1 MEQAQTWVSE
11 PYRLTQVVLSAA
23 VFFVFIVALM
33 RLSGKRT
40 TASMNNFDWIITV
53 GIGSLMA
60 TGILSRKVAML
71 DAMAAIAALAAMQW
85 VTTWGVLKSKRFAK
99 MVKPKPR
106 LLMHDG
112 AMLKDAMEAERVSA
126 DELKSAL
133 REAGIARRED
143 ADWIVIETSGVLS
156 VMPRKEMGLG
166 EAELLDGVA
175 VPEGVGGGTR
185 DDRGGPEP
193 EDEQPRGGRSD
204 GSGGQSGSESR

>member
-11 PYRLTQVVLSAA
+11 PYRLFQVVLSAA
-23 VFFVFIVALM
+23 VFFAFIVALT

-40 TASMNNFDWIITV
+40 TANMNNFDWIITV

-60 TGILSRKVAML
+60 TGILSRTVSML
-71 DAMAAIAALAAMQW
+71 DAAAAIAALAAMQW
-85 VTTWGVLKSKRFAK
+85 LTTWGVLKSKRFAQL
-99 MVKPKPR
+99 VKPRPR

-112 AMLKDAMEAERVSA
+112 AMLKNAMEAERVSA

-133 REAGIARRED
+133 REAGIVRRED

-156 VMPRKEMGLG
+156 VIQRDGLTV
-166 EAELLDGVA
+166 EQAELLDGVT
-175 VPEGVGGGTR
+175 VPEGVGGGDR

-193 EDEQPRGGRSD
+193 EDEAPH
-204 GSGGQSGSESR
+204 GGQSGSDSR